1 MLWVK
6 GHGRSMSP
14 DGAVVSTEFPSDVK
28 RRPKEVIKKL
38 CLLGDP
44 AVGKTS
50 LIKKFIYNV
59 FDDKYITTIGTK
71 VTKKEM
77 LLPGASSDGRDMLMT
92 MLMWDILGQREH
104 SRLHAMFYQGA
115 EGAMVVCDITRMDTV
130 RNMRV
135 WVESF
140 RAVVGQVPIIFLLN
154 KMDLLDTETFDKSEI
169 ERLSKEYK
177 AQYLFTSAK
186 KGDNVD
192 LAFQTFANQLAKTI
206 RDD

>member
-1 MLWVK
+1 
-6 GHGRSMSP
+6 MS
-14 DGAVVSTEFPSDVK
+14 TQFPEDVRK
-28 RRPKEVIKKL
+28 RPKEVIKKL

-50 LIKKFIYNV
+50 LIKKYIYNV

-71 VTKKEM
+71 VTKKEVT
-77 LLPGASSDGRDMLMT
+77 LHEAAQDKRDMLMT
-92 MLMWDILGQREH
+92 MLIWDILGQREH

-115 EGAMVVCDITRMDTV
+115 EGAMIVCDITRMDTV

-140 RAVVGQVPIIFLLN
+140 KAVVGDVPMIFLLN
-154 KMDLLDTETFDKSEI
+154 KADLLDQETFDKSEI
-169 ERLSKEYK
+169 EKLVKEYK
-177 AQYLFTSAK
+177 MPYLFTSAK
-186 KGDNVD
+186 RGDNVE

-206 RDD
+206 KDM

>member
-1 MLWVK
+1 
-6 GHGRSMSP
+6 MS
-14 DGAVVSTEFPSDVK
+14 TQFPTDVK
-28 RRPKEVIKKL
+28 KRPKEVIKKL

-50 LIKKFIYNV
+50 LIKKYIYNV

-77 LLPGASSDGRDMLMT
+77 LLPGASSDGRDMMMT
-92 MLMWDILGQREH
+92 MLLWDILGQREH

-135 WVESF
+135 WVDSF
-140 RAVVGQVPIIFLLN
+140 RAVVKDVPIILLLN
-154 KMDLLDTETFDKSEI
+154 KADLLEPETFDKTEV
-169 ERLSKEYK
+169 EKLSKDYK

-186 KGDNVD
+186 RGDNVE

-206 RDD
+206 KDE